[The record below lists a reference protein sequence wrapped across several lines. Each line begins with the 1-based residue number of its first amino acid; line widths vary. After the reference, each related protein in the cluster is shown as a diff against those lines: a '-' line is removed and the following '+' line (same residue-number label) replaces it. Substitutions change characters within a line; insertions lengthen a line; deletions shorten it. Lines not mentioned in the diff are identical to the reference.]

1 MKRLCGRMPEP
12 LMADAGVEQWISS
25 WRAIP
30 ASPSP
35 SRADG
40 GGTTTSETSGQPS
53 SASSPTFS
61 PEPSFSKMWLDTF
74 DMDTSML
81 SSQRCER
88 LATQARR
95 RSSALLKRWVPRI
108 AASACSRSMS
118 GMELDGW
125 QTPTGGGGGSV
136 SRGLGRKSELLL
148 SGQAAALMEQI
159 MGNWQTPTAKN
170 KRGNEKKGDGALLL
184 PGQAVA
190 LMEFLERWATPVVAV
205 TQNRGPAGTI
215 PGLEKQA
222 RDWMEWLA
230 NFSAQSERW
239 ATANATEAHKSGGSS
254 VMAQKMLLGG
264 QTALWGDLWETGLR
278 LRETLKDGSASSPPA
293 PTSRPR
299 YRLSPPFVEWLM
311 GWPDGATS
319 VAGTESASSATA

>member
-1 MKRLCGRMPEP
+1 
-12 LMADAGVEQWISS
+12 
-25 WRAIP
+25 
-30 ASPSP
+30 
-35 SRADG
+35 
-40 GGTTTSETSGQPS
+40 
-53 SASSPTFS
+53 
-61 PEPSFSKMWLDTF
+61 
-74 DMDTSML
+74 
-81 SSQRCER
+81 
-88 LATQARR
+88 
-95 RSSALLKRWVPRI
+95 
-108 AASACSRSMS
+108 
-118 GMELDGW
+118 MELDGW

-159 MGNWQTPTAKN
+159 LGNWQTPTAKN

-184 PGQAVA
+184 PGQAAA

-205 TQNRGPAGTI
+205 AQNRGPAGTI

-230 NFSAQSERW
+230 NFLAQSERW

-278 LRETLKDGSASSPPA
+278 LRETLSDGSMSSPPA
-293 PTSRPR
+293 PTSRQR
-299 YRLSPPFVEWLM
+299 YRLNPAFIEWLM
-311 GWPDGATS
+311 GWPDGSTS
-319 VAGTESASSATA
+319 VAESASASSATA